1 MAKEEASITF
11 YRITQ
16 CGYYAFGDPEPRFGS
31 LEEALG
37 ELDAWGRSKTL
48 RETYLFK
55 PVGDE
60 LPVYLFDTK
69 SLNGDW
75 LIAMWNAVPSTNQ
88 SVASVQGN
96 SKVGN
101 ADVQMTEYEEGRIP
115 GFATY
120 FWLLPKHNM
129 LATIRFQHNITAQ
142 KALAMYIESF
152 MEFASS
158 HSVTQKAEGEKFALD
173 LLGHVEHPEQEDA
186 ELQTRLTARFRTA
199 LKRRPGE
206 HELIRKNVD
215 NISRVERNTL
225 LQLNKAQ
232 DLAFWQNL
240 VRFSKINE
248 PAKRPERMRL
258 RYRMTTPV
266 TEQDVNEIIEAWES
280 SPNKQWDDYGFVFR
294 GSSEIHWLSNVI
306 ARKEF
311 ELDIDRLNDEVVDLL
326 SLLKAL
332 NEHRTELLALAED

>member
-1 MAKEEASITF
+1 
-11 YRITQ
+11 
-16 CGYYAFGDPEPRFGS
+16 
-31 LEEALG
+31 
-37 ELDAWGRSKTL
+37 
-48 RETYLFK
+48 
-55 PVGDE
+55 
-60 LPVYLFDTK
+60 
-69 SLNGDW
+69 
-75 LIAMWNAVPSTNQ
+75 
-88 SVASVQGN
+88 
-96 SKVGN
+96 
-101 ADVQMTEYEEGRIP
+101 
-115 GFATY
+115 
-120 FWLLPKHNM
+120 
-129 LATIRFQHNITAQ
+129 
-142 KALAMYIESF
+142 MYIESF